1 MSTRNDLF
9 VKKML
14 GNLRDTI
21 LFLPLVIIALA
32 YLRSEA
38 ASKPMIEYFKPI
50 PLIGKLTTS
59 GWGYDTV
66 GPHDPSNGLENTAK
80 WWYWDGKILKAPDG
94 KYHMFASRW
103 DVKLGISA
111 WMGASISTHAVSD
124 SLFGPYKDLG
134 PTYTYQ
140 NSKGHNTTG
149 LMLKDSTYAII
160 ESAVVPGWIFTSK
173 TLDGP
178 FTYKGSISWN
188 DNGFNIGSPTA
199 NLSIF
204 IGPDNKYW
212 GFSNTGAVMN
222 NADDVT
228 GKYDV
233 RTSRIYPSIQGE
245 DNGKAEDPI
254 MWYSGGYFHV
264 VYNYWNTRKGYHI
277 MSRDGV
283 HNWINTGLALDRFTD
298 FCRYTDGTVNHW
310 GNMER
315 PNVYMEN
322 GHVVAFTF
330 AVTDDNKDLSKATAG
345 KILVV
350 PFDGEKFDA
359 DSGGTKVITVSNR
372 DKSRGSIAVRDIGP
386 GNVAGTA
393 RKETVDLSG
402 RFINNNGMPRS
413 GIYFLKT
420 ADGRR
425 IKKYFNFGNG
435 R

>member
-1 MSTRNDLF
+1 MKRSSIKIACGYLRNTSTF
-9 VKKML
+9 VVS
-14 GNLRDTI
+14 G
-21 LFLPLVIIALA
+21 IIALV
-32 YLRSEA
+32 YLTSEA
-38 ASKPMIEYFKPI
+38 APKRMIEYFKPI
-50 PLIGKLTTS
+50 PLVGKLTTS
-59 GWGYDTV
+59 GWGYKTV
-66 GPHDPSNGLENTAK
+66 GPHDPLNGLENTGK
-80 WWYWDGKILKAPDG
+80 YWYWDGKIMKDPKNG

-103 DVKLGISA
+103 NVNPEGIRI
-111 WMGASISTHAVSD
+111 WMSASISVHAVSD
-124 SLFGPYKDLG
+124 SLLGPYEDLG

-140 NSKGHNTTG
+140 NSKGHNTTA
-149 LMLKDSTYAII
+149 LMLKDSTYAVV

-188 DNGFNIGSPTA
+188 NNGFNIPSPTA
-199 NLSIF
+199 NLTIF

-212 GFSNTGAVMN
+212 GFSNAGAVMN
-222 NADDVT
+222 NADDVL
-228 GKYDV
+228 GKYEV
-233 RTSRIYPSIQGE
+233 RTSMVYLPNQGE
-245 DNGKAEDPI
+245 DMGRAEDPI
-254 MWYSGGYFHV
+254 MWYSGGFFHV
-264 VYNYWNTRKGYHI
+264 VYNYWDTRRSYHI

-283 HNWINTGLALDRFTD
+283 HNWINTGLAIDRGTD

-330 AVTDDNKDLSKATAG
+330 AVTDNWKDSANSSTAG

-359 DSGGTKVITVSNR
+359 DSGGTKIATVGIS
-372 DKSRGSIAVRDIGP
+372 SRSSGDIAGSSVD
-386 GNVAGTA
+386 AGDLKGTM
-393 RKETVDLSG
+393 VDLSG
-402 RFINNNGMPRS
+402 RAVRNSIMPKS
-413 GIYFLKT
+413 GIYMVQT

-425 IKKYFNFGNG
+425 IKKTFNFGNE

>member
-1 MSTRNDLF
+1 MSTRQDSF
-9 VKKML
+9 TMTAR
-14 GNLRDTI
+14 GYLRDTVW
-21 LFLPLVIIALA
+21 FAPLVFIALA
-32 YLRSEA
+32 YLTSEA
-38 ASKPMIEYFKPI
+38 APKPMIEYFKPMPI
-50 PLIGKLTTS
+50 IGKLTTS

-66 GPHDPSNGLENTAK
+66 GPHDPLNGLENTAK

-111 WMGASISTHAVSD
+111 WMGSSISIHAVSD
-124 SLFGPYKDLG
+124 SLFGPYQDLG

-140 NSKGHNTTG
+140 NSKGHNTTA
-149 LMLKDSTYAII
+149 LMLRDSTYAVI

-188 DNGFNIGSPTA
+188 NNGFNIPNPTA

-204 IGPDNKYW
+204 LGPDNKYW
-212 GFSNTGAVMN
+212 GFSNAGAVMN
-222 NADDVT
+222 NADSIL

-233 RTSRIYPSIQGE
+233 RTSMIYLPNPGE
-245 DNGKAEDPI
+245 DMGKAEDPI

-264 VYNYWNTRKGYHI
+264 VYNYWNTRRGYHI
-277 MSRDGV
+277 MSKDGV
-283 HNWINTGLALDRFTD
+283 HNWINTGLALDRSSN

-330 AVTDDNKDLSKATAG
+330 AATDNNKDLSKATAG

-350 PFDGEKFDA
+350 PFDGVKFDA
-359 DSGGTKVITVSNR
+359 DSGGTLVT
-372 DKSRGSIAVRDIGP
+372 GIAGESGKGP
-386 GNVAGTA
+386 GGIAGKNMNAYNVKSTM
-393 RKETVDLSG
+393 VDLSG
-402 RFINNNGMPRS
+402 RVVGKNVLPKS
-413 GIYFLKT
+413 GIYMVQT
-420 ADGRR
+420 ADGRS
-425 IKKYFNFGNG
+425 IKKFFNFGNE